1 VQSVSQ
7 QESTVSELI
16 DQYPL
21 GRFQIWTIVLCGLV
35 LVLDGFDAQV
45 AGYLVPSI
53 SKSTHIPIHSFGPIL
68 SASLFGLMIAA
79 MTTGPIADRWGRRWP
94 VILSTLSFAGFSLLT
109 ARATSF
115 NELLAF
121 RFLTGIGL
129 GGAMPNVVAIAAEYV
144 PKRLLSIVVTL
155 LFCGMPFGGVICG
168 LLSSAVITTWGWRW
182 AFYIGGMFPLA
193 IAVLLIVRLPESV
206 QFLALQGRDVKS
218 IRRLLGRIAPSLS
231 LSDFTLRASSER
243 TNNKGVPLK
252 RLFTEGRAWGTV
264 LLWIPNFMNLLM
276 IYFIHSWLPALL
288 TEAGLSASAGAMATA
303 FFSFGGIVG
312 CLAEG
317 PLIQN
322 LGAYGTLSVEFTFS
336 AVLVAGLAFVTR
348 FFPLVVMATFLLGL
362 MVTGAQSGLNA
373 LAASFYPT
381 SVRSTGVGWALG
393 VGRIGSIVG
402 PLVAG
407 ALLSMA
413 WQPRQILIAGSA
425 VGICAWISI
434 LIGRYMSNSAT
445 AYGSQPGPGRS

>member
-1 VQSVSQ
+1 MQRVTERGSIVSD
-7 QESTVSELI
+7 VI
-16 DQYPL
+16 DLYPL
-21 GRFQIWTIVLCGLV
+21 GRFQVWTIILCGLV

-53 SKSTHIPIHSFGPIL
+53 SKSTHVPIHSFGPIL

-79 MTTGPIADRWGRRWP
+79 MATGPIADRWGRRWP

-121 RFLTGIGL
+121 RFLTGVGL

-144 PKRLLSIVVTL
+144 PKRLLSMVVTL
-155 LFCGMPFGGVICG
+155 LFCGMPLGGVICG
-168 LLSSAVITTWGWRW
+168 LVSSAVIMTWGWRW
-182 AFYIGGMFPLA
+182 AFYVGGLFPLGIA
-193 IAVLLIVRLPESV
+193 ILLIFRLPESV
-206 QFLALQGRDVKS
+206 QFLALQGKDLKR
-218 IRRLLGRIAPSLS
+218 IRRLLERIGPSLS
-231 LSDFTLRASSER
+231 PFDLTLRASSPEGKS
-243 TNNKGVPLK
+243 KGVPLK
-252 RLFTEGRAWGTV
+252 GLFMEGRAWGTV

-317 PLIQN
+317 PLMQG
-322 LGAYGTLSVEFTFS
+322 LGSYAILSIEFALS
-336 AVLVAGLAFVTR
+336 AILVAGLALVTR
-348 FFPLVVMATFLLGL
+348 FFSLVVISTFLLGL

-407 ALLSMA
+407 ALLSIA

-425 VGICAWISI
+425 VGICAWLSI
-434 LIGRYMSNSAT
+434 LIGRHLSRSAT
-445 AYGSQPGPGRS
+445 AYSPQPGLGRP